1 MHRIY
6 QNFLFIVITVFIGN
20 TALAQVT
27 QDTTNPVSVNPEL
40 MEILNSKTPKT
51 YTLAGIVVTGN
62 KGFDSNLIISISGLA
77 VGDKV
82 QLPGTD
88 AFSKAITK
96 LWKQNLIADVEIFFT
111 KLVCKDLYLEIA
123 ITERPRLADFR
134 FAGVKKGEK
143 DDLVTKSGLVKD
155 RVVTDNM
162 KMSATAAIQKFFSDK
177 GYRNVKTE
185 VREEKSPSSTNAVI
199 LTFNI
204 NKGNK
209 VKVNSINF
217 SGNDNVDGLIL
228 KKQMKGTHEMTRM
241 TLYPPKTTSPFGDSS
256 TSVSFNEYLK
266 DYGYL
271 SPSKTRVYLDP
282 YFRFKLFSSA
292 KFNPV
297 KYDEDKEHILDYYNS
312 QGFRDANN

>member
-27 QDTTNPVSVNPEL
+27 PDTTNPVSVNPEL

-62 KGFDSNLIISISGLA
+62 KGFDGNLIISISGLA

-111 KLVCKDLYLEIA
+111 KLVGKDLYLEIA

-204 NKGNK
+204 NKGN
-209 VKVNSINF
+209 
-217 SGNDNVDGLIL
+217 
-228 KKQMKGTHEMTRM
+228 
-241 TLYPPKTTSPFGDSS
+241 
-256 TSVSFNEYLK
+256 
-266 DYGYL
+266 
-271 SPSKTRVYLDP
+271 
-282 YFRFKLFSSA
+282 
-292 KFNPV
+292 
-297 KYDEDKEHILDYYNS
+297 
-312 QGFRDANN
+312 